1 MTQSPFT
8 SFERLTGVVERSATY
23 GHRRFPTRTDYER
36 AFATVNPRDRDPW
49 GQSAFAVAAMRHW
62 HTRGQTGCLFAR
74 RLAAIATETQWASA
88 VYTSEDERGLAEEM
102 ARTLDPALNQ
112 AISAPDCEILSLIF
126 TRIVTVGGLR
136 TVCQLLTETSQI
148 TMSEL
153 PSQADAVVTAL
164 RLDISGTG
172 TLSWLMA
179 FGPFDSW
186 PPTRRGPVLEIAIR
200 VKPKPRDL
208 FHKLSQDPSAA
219 HLADIDPSLTEA
231 QMEKVFDRTEGFTRE
246 ILGGAPDYRS
256 AAKASFSF
264 PAAEWK
270 DSESGPRMAADRPSS
285 F

>member
-1 MTQSPFT
+1 MTQPPFT
-8 SFERLTGVVERSATY
+8 SFGSFTGVVERSATY
-23 GHRRFPTRTDYER
+23 GRRQFPTRTDYER
-36 AFATVNPRDRDPW
+36 AFAAVNPRDRDPW

-74 RLAAIATETQWASA
+74 RLAAIATETQWASS
-88 VYTSEDERGLAEEM
+88 VYTSASQRGLAKEM
-102 ARTLDPALNQ
+102 AKTLNPALGQ
-112 AISAPDCEILSLIF
+112 AISAPECEILSLIF
-126 TRIVTVGGLR
+126 TRIVTVGGLK
-136 TVCQLLTETSQI
+136 TVCRLLTETSPI

-153 PSQADAVVTAL
+153 PSQADTVVTAL
-164 RLDISGTG
+164 RLDISGAG

-200 VKPKPRDL
+200 VKPKPRNL

-231 QMEKVFDRTEGFTRE
+231 QMEKVFDRTEKFTRE
-246 ILGGAPDYRS
+246 ILGGDPDHRS

-264 PAAEWK
+264 PAAEWTEPEN
-270 DSESGPRMAADRPSS
+270 SLETSNPGSW
-285 F
+285 